1 MYRTDT
7 MPIKPYK
14 PTSPGRRFGTVG
26 SFADITK
33 TEPERRLT
41 SPVKRSGGRNN
52 SGKLTMRHVGGG
64 AKRLY
69 RTIDFKR
76 DKIGV
81 PGKVVA
87 IEYDPNRSARIALVQ
102 YADGDKRYILAP
114 QGMVVGTPVLS
125 ADDADIKAGNSLKMR
140 NIPVGTTIHAI
151 ELYPGKGAQMVRSAG
166 TGAQLMAKEGKYAQV
181 RLPSGETRSVLLEC
195 RATIGALGNSDHENI
210 SLGKA
215 GRSRHLGIRPA
226 NRGVVMNPRDHPHGG
241 GEGKAPVGR
250 SGPMTPWGK
259 PALGFK
265 TRHNKRTDKYIVKK
279 RK

>member
-1 MYRTDT
+1 MA
-7 MPIKPYK
+7 IKPYG

-33 TEPERRLT
+33 TAPEKSLT
-41 SPVKRSGGRNN
+41 RPAKRSGGRNN
-52 SGKLTMRHVGGG
+52 TGKMTMRHVGGG

-69 RTIDFKR
+69 RVIDFKR

-81 PGKVVA
+81 PGKVIA
-87 IEYDPNRSARIALVQ
+87 IEYDPNRSARIALIQ
-102 YADGDKRYILAP
+102 YVDGEKRYILAP
-114 QGMVVGTPVLS
+114 QGLGVGTAVLS
-125 ADDADIKAGNSLKMR
+125 ADDADIKPGNSLKLR
-140 NIPVGTTIHAI
+140 NIPVGTTVHAI

-166 TGAQLMAKEGKYAQV
+166 TGAQLMAKEGKYAQM

-195 RATIGALGNSDHENI
+195 RASIGSIGNTDHENI

-215 GRSRHLGIRPA
+215 GRKRHLGIRPT
-226 NRGVVMNPRDHPHGG
+226 NRGVAMNPRDHPHGG

-250 SGPMTPWGK
+250 PGPMTKWGK

>member
-1 MYRTDT
+1 MAIRS
-7 MPIKPYK
+7 YK
-14 PTSPGRRFGTVG
+14 PTSPGRRFGTV
-26 SFADITK
+26 STFSEITK
-33 TEPERRLT
+33 TEPEKSLT
-41 SPVKRSGGRNN
+41 RPIKRSGGRNN
-52 SGKLTMRHVGGG
+52 TGKLTMRHVGGG

-69 RTIDFKR
+69 RIIDFKR

-81 PGKVVA
+81 PGTVIA

-102 YADGDKRYILAP
+102 YVDGEKRYMLAP
-114 QGMVVGTPVLS
+114 QGVTVGTPVLS
-125 ADDADIKAGNSLKMR
+125 ADDADIKAGNSLKLR

-151 ELYPGKGAQMVRSAG
+151 ELYPGKGAQIVRSAG

-181 RLPSGETRSVLLEC
+181 RLPSGETRSVLQEC
-195 RATIGALGNSDHENI
+195 RATIGTLGNQDHENI

-250 SGPMTPWGK
+250 AGPMTKWGK
-259 PALGFK
+259 PALGYK
-265 TRHNKRTDKYIVKK
+265 TRRNKKTDKFIVKK
-279 RK
+279 RGK